1 MAGQI
6 LYIQNIPIHLSRRK
20 GQKRLILRVSPPAGE
35 VCISAPKYCSKREIE
50 EFAKKNI
57 PFIKKAKEDIKHS
70 YPQGANRYKDGEII
84 YLWGRPLTIQ
94 LVAGKGKNTCE
105 EKSGKLILRL
115 KADCSPERRRKLV
128 EDYYRKELKAHI
140 PRLAKKCE
148 SKVGVKA
155 AKWDVR
161 KMKRR
166 WGSCRIREKK
176 ILLNLHLAKYPTA
189 CLESVMIHE
198 LVHLLERQHNQKFYA
213 YMDTFCPE
221 WRKLGKILES
231 PLPY

>member
-1 MAGQI
+1 MARQI

-35 VCISAPKYCSKREIE
+35 VYISAPQYCSKREIE

-57 PFIKKAKEDIKHS
+57 PFINKAKEDIKHN
-70 YPQGANRYKDGEII
+70 YPQGGKRYKDGEII
-84 YLWGRPLTIQ
+84 YLWGKALTIQ
-94 LVAGKGKNTCE
+94 LVADTKKNTCG

-115 KADCSPERRRKLV
+115 KEDGSPERRRKLV

-140 PRLAKKCE
+140 PRLAEKCE
-148 SKVGVKA
+148 NKVGVKA

-166 WGSCRIREKK
+166 WGSCQIREKK
-176 ILLNLHLAKYPTA
+176 ILLNLHLAKYPIA

-198 LVHLLERQHNQKFYA
+198 LVHLLERLHNRKFYA
-213 YMDTFCPE
+213 YMDEFCPE
-221 WRKLGKILES
+221 WRKLGKILEN
-231 PLPY
+231 PLHD